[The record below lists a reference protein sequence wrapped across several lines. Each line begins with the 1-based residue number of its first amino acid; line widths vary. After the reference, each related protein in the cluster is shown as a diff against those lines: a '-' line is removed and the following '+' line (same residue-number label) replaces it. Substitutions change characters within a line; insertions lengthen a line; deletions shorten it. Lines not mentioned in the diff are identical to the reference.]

1 MARLNP
7 HKDGALVITLTRLGG
22 SAFALNSD
30 LIERVDST
38 PDTVI
43 TLVDGTK
50 YVVCEELRT
59 VVDAVREYR
68 GAVIAESARMTSR
81 DEAAQALAA
90 SPPARRL
97 AAVPDGLGATATHK
111 DL

>member
-1 MARLNP
+1 MVLP
-7 HKDGALVITLTRLGG
+7 VITLTRLSG

-50 YVVCEELRT
+50 YVVTEGLAE
-59 VVDAVREYR
+59 VVDAIREYR
-68 GAVIAESARMTSR
+68 GAVIAESARMTSQ
-81 DEAAQALAA
+81 EEALA
-90 SPPARRL
+90 SNPPARRL
-97 AAVPDGLGATATHK
+97 AAVPDSLALVENGE